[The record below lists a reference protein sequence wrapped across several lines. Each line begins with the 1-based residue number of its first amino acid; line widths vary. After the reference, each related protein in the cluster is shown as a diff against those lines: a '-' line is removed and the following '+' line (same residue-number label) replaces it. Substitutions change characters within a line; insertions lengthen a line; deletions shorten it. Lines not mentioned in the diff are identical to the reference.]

1 MPEPSFKGNSD
12 WKIQRGTRFG
22 TDEEGKDYIELTFRG
37 RSDRA
42 LHFYAQYPKGA
53 DCPEPGFQHCKLLH
67 PPNID
72 QDGVAYSRAT
82 LRFEGPSPLSGNAEG
97 TDPSID
103 FSTQEANL
111 VCVCKVNREIKK
123 AVYKYHRAII
133 TASYIRESRPTATR
147 FDSELNN
154 IPDDQVK
161 LVANVDVPDGCFN
174 YDELKI
180 KTDNGNNVNKHYEI
194 KTWSVISSYSEST
207 PGVFEV
213 DEEHTKYLAPLDD
226 SYVNRPAT

>member
-22 TDEEGKDYIELTFRG
+22 TDEEGKDFIELTFRG

-97 TDPSID
+97 TDATIE

-111 VCVCKVNREIKK
+111 ACPSRINKETKK
-123 AVYKYHRAII
+123 AVYKYHRAVI

-154 IPDDQVK
+154 VPDDQVK
-161 LVANVDVPDGCFN
+161 PVADVDVPNGVLH
-174 YDELKI
+174 YEELKRKI
-180 KTDNGNNVNKHYEI
+180 NKDDIGKHYEI
-194 KTWSVISSYSEST
+194 ATWSVISSYSETT

-213 DEEHTKYLAPLDD
+213 DEEHTKFLIPLDQTVD
-226 SYVNRPAT
+226 RPPPDA